1 MDPSGA
7 NGEHVRMARA
17 HGIALLVTIAA
28 GAGFWLWAARD
39 DSGTA
44 PPPTRP
50 EASGTPTAA
59 NSPVDTAVARQLA
72 PVGAPRP
79 SEAPPPAPL
88 APDDAPVAEPAA
100 VDLQVRDAATKAPIA
115 AFRWRFRPADGATD
129 ERKGNGTA
137 GAAGIALPARA
148 RGELFV
154 EADGYQPESRP
165 VQVPAILGAPQQF
178 ALFLTATQARVGVS
192 LVAHDDQSAPV
203 ARLRLELWLLAPG
216 AADPPAGTDPADR
229 PLWSR
234 TGTGDAGMYRL
245 PDLPVGRLALRAQ
258 PVDERGDALPLQ
270 PWRVVFPFG
279 GVEAVNYAVDFL
291 PGTALVLTADDDQQQ
306 ALVLGCT
313 VRNRGG
319 DPVPV
324 VWRSRHDERAAASLG
339 ADVVTLPGRA
349 TSALALPPG
358 DYTLELA
365 HGDATFAAT
374 ATGGEG
380 RVRTFTV
387 RVPR

>member
-1 MDPSGA
+1 
-7 NGEHVRMARA
+7 MARA

-28 GAGFWLWAARD
+28 GAGFWLWAAHD

-44 PPPTRP
+44 PPPVRP
-50 EASGTPTAA
+50 EASPSPTAA
-59 NSPVDTAVARQLA
+59 RTPVDTAVAREPLA
-72 PVGAPRP
+72 PADAPRP
-79 SEAPPPAPL
+79 GAAPSTKLPPQ
-88 APDDAPVAEPAA
+88 APDEGPVAEPAA
-100 VDLQVRDAATKAPIA
+100 VDLQVRDAATKEAIA

-129 ERKGNGTA
+129 ELKGKGTA
-137 GAAGIALPARA
+137 GAVGIALPARA

-165 VQVPAILGAPQQF
+165 VQVPAILGAPQQL
-178 ALFLTATQARVGVS
+178 ALFLTRTQARVGVT

-203 ARLRLELWLLAPG
+203 ARLRLELWQLAPN
-216 AADPPAGTDPADR
+216 AADPPAGTDPTDP

-234 TGTGDAGMYRL
+234 IGTGDEGTFHL

-258 PVDERGDALPLQ
+258 PVDEHGDALPLL
-270 PWRVVFPFG
+270 PWRAVFAFG
-279 GVEAVNYAVDFL
+279 GVEAVDYAVDFL
-291 PGTALVLTADDDQQQ
+291 PGVVLVLTADDDQQP
-306 ALVLGCT
+306 AVVLGCT
-313 VRNRGG
+313 VRNRAGE
-319 DPVPV
+319 PVPI
-324 VWRSRHDERAAASLG
+324 VWRSRRDERAAASLG
-339 ADVVTLPGRA
+339 GDRVSLPGRA
-349 TSALALPPG
+349 TTALALPLG

-380 RVRTFTV
+380 RVRNYTA